1 MAERELYDAKW
12 ITEVAKSACLR
23 LNAEEAE
30 AFARTVGAELSHL
43 AELFEDG
50 AISLSEDALDFELLR
65 EDRVGECLDAEAL
78 VSAAPRRNQTCF
90 SVPGVLGE
98 GGASS

>member
-1 MAERELYDAKW
+1 MTERDIYDEAW
-12 ITEVAKSACLR
+12 ITEVAQSACLR
-23 LNAEEAE
+23 LGSEEAQVY
-30 AFARTVGAELSHL
+30 ARSVGTELSHL

-78 VSAAPRRNQTCF
+78 VSAAPRQNQTCF
-90 SVPGVLGE
+90 SVSGVLGE

>member
-30 AFARTVGAELSHL
+30 AFARTVGAELSRL
-43 AELFEDG
+43 AELLETG
-50 AISLSEDALDFELLR
+50 EDALLEETLDFEHLR
-65 EDRVGECLDAEAL
+65 EDQAGNCLDAEAL